1 MHRAGIAIVVSFVH
15 RPNDRVHGKKVAR
28 EKQTFWTFNEMSCCF
43 ATPTVLPTVGHI
55 GADRR
60 AYVASFHRDI
70 ELMISSS
77 AFCCSPD
84 RPAILRARRR
94 DNVVVSDRTPVCNH
108 ETSSFKKSASACHI
122 SRFCG
127 SVSPFVQ
134 RCTAALVID
143 DLALPRCCSACVTP
157 SAMFSSVKLRRRLTM
172 FKRSAN
178 DSVGSTFIC
187 GPVLT
192 HRSVTHFVEIC
203 NGVAVLIWS
212 V

>member
-1 MHRAGIAIVVSFVH
+1 
-15 RPNDRVHGKKVAR
+15 
-28 EKQTFWTFNEMSCCF
+28 MSPCF

-60 AYVASFHRDI
+60 AGVASFHRDI
-70 ELMISSS
+70 ELIISSS
-77 AFCCSPD
+77 AFCCSPE

-94 DNVVVSDRTPVCNH
+94 ETVVVSERTPVCSH
-108 ETSSFKKSASACHI
+108 DTSSFKKSASACHI

-134 RCTAALVID
+134 RWTAALVID
-143 DLALPRCCSACVTP
+143 DLALPRCWSACVTP
-157 SAMFSSVKLRRRLTM
+157 SAMFSSVKLRKRLTM

-187 GPVLT
+187 APVLT
-192 HRSVTHFVEIC
+192 NRSVTHFVERC
-203 NGVAVLIWS
+203 NALAVS
-212 V
+212 VVSV